1 MFDLQKASLWK
12 RLSAALLDGILLV
25 TVAVGAVLLLSL
37 LLGYDARVERLE
49 EIYAIYESDYGVEFD
64 LTQEEYEALDDA
76 ARERYDEASLAFSK
90 DGEVS
95 HLFELLFHLTILMIV
110 FGILLAFLL
119 LEFLVP
125 LLLQNGQTVG
135 KKVFGVGVMRTD
147 GVKITPLLL
156 FVRTVLG
163 KYTVGTMLPVMLA
176 VLLYFGVMGPIGLL
190 PAAALL
196 FAQVLLLFATPA
208 HTPLHDKL
216 AHTVTVDLSSQM
228 IFETPEELLAYQTK
242 YNESKE

>member
-1 MFDLQKASLWK
+1 
-12 RLSAALLDGILLV
+12 
-25 TVAVGAVLLLSL
+25 
-37 LLGYDARVERLE
+37 
-49 EIYAIYESDYGVEFD
+49 
-64 LTQEEYEALDDA
+64 
-76 ARERYDEASLAFSK
+76 
-90 DGEVS
+90 
-95 HLFELLFHLTILMIV
+95 
-110 FGILLAFLL
+110 
-119 LEFLVP
+119 
-125 LLLQNGQTVG
+125 
-135 KKVFGVGVMRTD
+135 MRTD